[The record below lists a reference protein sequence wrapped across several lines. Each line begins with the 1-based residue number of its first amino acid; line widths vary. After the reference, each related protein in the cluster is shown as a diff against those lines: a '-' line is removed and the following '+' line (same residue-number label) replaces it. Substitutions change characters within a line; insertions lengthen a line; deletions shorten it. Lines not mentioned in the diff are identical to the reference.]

1 METMNVESD
10 KKLQE
15 SLAELSEANRQMDI
29 SENRKT
35 TQDEVFAD
43 IIYKCYKEM
52 YANAQPSADYDV
64 LLKLAKEGKEDKKH
78 PFYSQYYLSH
88 DEYQYIIEK
97 YLETYNLKCR
107 WYDHVDAVL
116 RWLDEPIVDKYIE
129 RDGDQPGYRGY
140 EHLAPLKEVIGED
153 AYNKTIDYINK
164 AKNFYRF
171 DRTESGFHW
180 AMMNC
185 SPCSN
190 KQTVIDYW
198 KSQGVDLEIE
208 DRDPDFFY
216 DRYYCGITE
225 KEAKEEYEYF
235 EGDSEE

>member
-1 METMNVESD
+1 MEDSLKNMDRSQLQAPNHVAIILDGNGRWAKKRLLPRKAGHVAGSKTVE
-10 KKLQE
+10 K
-15 SLAELSEANRQMDI
+15 
-29 SENRKT
+29 
-35 TQDEVFAD
+35 
-43 IIYKCYKEM
+43 
-52 YANAQPSADYDV
+52 
-64 LLKLAKEGKEDKKH
+64 
-78 PFYSQYYLSH
+78 
-88 DEYQYIIEK
+88 
-97 YLETYNLKCR
+97 
-107 WYDHVDAVL
+107 
-116 RWLDEPIVDKYIE
+116 
-129 RDGDQPGYRGY
+129 
-140 EHLAPLKEVIGED
+140 IGED

-208 DRDPDFFY
+208 ERDPDFFY

-225 KEAKEEYEYF
+225 KELENILN
-235 EGDSEE
+235 G